1 MARIRAVQDNVI
13 LRFLPP
19 PERAPGGL
27 LFIPDT
33 ARPEKTARAEVVAVG
48 PGYFRDSGHGR
59 FIPTTLRP
67 GEVVLIERQAGQDFA
82 LDINVPRTN
91 KETTW
96 ADKHG
101 DFRIVR
107 EDEVLAVVEAE

>member
-1 MARIRAVQDNVI
+1 MTTIRAVQDNVI

-19 PERAPGGL
+19 PTKAAGGL

-33 ARPEKTARAEVVAVG
+33 AKPEPTTLAEVVAVG
-48 PGYFRDSGHGR
+48 PGYYRDSGHGR
-59 FIPTTLRP
+59 FIPNTLRP
-67 GEVVLIERQAGQDFA
+67 GEVVIVERRAGQDYA
-82 LDINVPRTN
+82 LDLNVPRTN

-96 ADKHG
+96 ADERG

-107 EDEVLAVVEAE
+107 EDEILAVVEGD